1 MQEEL
6 LTEGFKKKAE
16 ELNKE
21 MYQLKEDIK
30 TSKNNKPSVT
40 AGYLDGASLAL
51 VAELPGINKVY
62 GLIPKAI
69 SEIMNKIEIP
79 W

>member
-6 LTEGFKKKAE
+6 LTEGFIKNAE
-16 ELNKE
+16 ELYKE

-40 AGYLDGASLAL
+40 AEYLDGASLAL